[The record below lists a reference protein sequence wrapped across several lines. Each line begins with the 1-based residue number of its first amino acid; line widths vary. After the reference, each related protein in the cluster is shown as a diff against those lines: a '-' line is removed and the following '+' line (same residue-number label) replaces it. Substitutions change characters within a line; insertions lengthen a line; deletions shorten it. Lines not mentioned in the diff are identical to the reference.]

1 MKNTTDKLQIRH
13 TNNRSR
19 EINQMQPR
27 KTKQLKTEKKKLM
40 TLEERIRIAVEIK
53 EIPRKRKYL
62 NRDWLGISQNY

>member
-13 TNNRSR
+13 TNNRPR

-40 TLEERIRIAVEIK
+40 TLEERIRIVGRNKRDTKEEEIL
-53 EIPRKRKYL
+53 E
-62 NRDWLGISQNY
+62 